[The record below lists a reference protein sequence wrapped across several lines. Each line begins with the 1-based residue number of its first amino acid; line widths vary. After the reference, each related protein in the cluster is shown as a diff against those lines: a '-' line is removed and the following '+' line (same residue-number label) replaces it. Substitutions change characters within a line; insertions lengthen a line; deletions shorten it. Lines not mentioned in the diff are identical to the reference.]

1 MLKNLT
7 IKSKILFITL
17 FGLLLLSSVL
27 GYVSVSKAKE
37 SLIKKSYDMLTS
49 TRDNKAKQVKNYLEQ
64 RIKDIKV
71 LSKSSN
77 ADELLYDLGNLYDD
91 LDLEEDEIF
100 DVSIVSIKDA
110 TTPHENF
117 FQNFAKEYGYNDI
130 YLINAES
137 GHVLYTS
144 SKLKDYG
151 SNLKFGNLKSSPLA
165 QVWKKTL
172 ESKEAT
178 FIDMTKYSIN
188 DNKPTMFLGAPV
200 FQDEEIKGVI
210 VFQISTKDINDIM
223 SFRKGYT
230 KSQEDYLVGQ
240 DYLMRSNSY
249 LDPKNHSLNASFSN
263 KEKGK
268 VDGIVYGGTS
278 RKIRNYLQI
287 SNKLFVSHSSKS
299 ENKIG
304 YFKTELIK
312 PISPLY
318 FNDKERTSALI
329 SICSLLNTL
338 LPEAQQNKK
347 IYNSFEKLI
356 NSINL
361 ENWIFIYIFF
371 ELNLIKDLGYDTNL
385 EQYSPNESTS
395 NDISKIKIDGYI
407 YEVPNFLIF
416 KKIPVKFDNTLIRK
430 SLYFTRNVLQNK
442 FFIPNNLLFPK
453 SRVVL
458 ENYFN

>member
-1 MLKNLT
+1 M
-7 IKSKILFITL
+7 IWEDECY
-17 FGLLLLSSVL
+17 LLS
-27 GYVSVSKAKE
+27 KRKFRENANI
-37 SLIKKSYDMLTS
+37 IK
-49 TRDNKAKQVKNYLEQ
+49 
-64 RIKDIKV
+64 
-71 LSKSSN
+71 
-77 ADELLYDLGNLYDD
+77 
-91 LDLEEDEIF
+91 IF
-100 DVSIVSIKDA
+100 
-110 TTPHENF
+110 T
-117 FQNFAKEYGYNDI
+117 
-130 YLINAES
+130 
-137 GHVLYTS
+137 
-144 SKLKDYG
+144 
-151 SNLKFGNLKSSPLA
+151 
-165 QVWKKTL
+165 
-172 ESKEAT
+172 
-178 FIDMTKYSIN
+178 
-188 DNKPTMFLGAPV
+188 
-200 FQDEEIKGVI
+200 
-210 VFQISTKDINDIM
+210 
-223 SFRKGYT
+223 
-230 KSQEDYLVGQ
+230 
-240 DYLMRSNSY
+240 
-249 LDPKNHSLNASFSN
+249 

-338 LPEAQQNKK
+338 LPEAQQNKQ

-361 ENWIFIYIFF
+361 KNWIFIYIFF

-385 EQYSPNESTS
+385 GQYSSTESKN
-395 NDISKIKIDGYI
+395 NDILKIKIDGYI
-407 YEVPNFLIF
+407 YEVPSYLIS
-416 KKIPVKFDNTLIRK
+416 KKIPLEFNSILIRK

>member
-1 MLKNLT
+1 M
-7 IKSKILFITL
+7 IWEDECY
-17 FGLLLLSSVL
+17 LLS
-27 GYVSVSKAKE
+27 KRKFRE
-37 SLIKKSYDMLTS
+37 
-49 TRDNKAKQVKNYLEQ
+49 
-64 RIKDIKV
+64 
-71 LSKSSN
+71 N
-77 ADELLYDLGNLYDD
+77 ANIIN
-91 LDLEEDEIF
+91 IF
-100 DVSIVSIKDA
+100 
-110 TTPHENF
+110 T
-117 FQNFAKEYGYNDI
+117 
-130 YLINAES
+130 
-137 GHVLYTS
+137 
-144 SKLKDYG
+144 
-151 SNLKFGNLKSSPLA
+151 
-165 QVWKKTL
+165 
-172 ESKEAT
+172 
-178 FIDMTKYSIN
+178 
-188 DNKPTMFLGAPV
+188 
-200 FQDEEIKGVI
+200 
-210 VFQISTKDINDIM
+210 
-223 SFRKGYT
+223 
-230 KSQEDYLVGQ
+230 
-240 DYLMRSNSY
+240 
-249 LDPKNHSLNASFSN
+249 

-338 LPEAQQNKK
+338 LPESQQNKK

-371 ELNLIKDLGYDTNL
+371 ELNLIKDLGYDTSL
-385 EQYSPNESTS
+385 EQYSSTKS
-395 NDISKIKIDGYI
+395 INNGILKIKIDGYI
-407 YEVPNFLIF
+407 YEVPNYLIF
-416 KKIPVKFDNTLIRK
+416 KKIPLEFNNTLIRK